1 MAGRMIIQK
10 TLFLDEKNY
19 NIFQDFVLLLDNL
32 ASNLDE
38 KEIDELY
45 VAFEEFV
52 EKVDVKVEED

>member
-38 KEIDELY
+38 QEIDELY